1 MGNLNDFEVP
11 AEFGG
16 KTDEELLQEF
26 LDECPVTEDSYISI
40 YGGYYTVMQKL
51 LPTSRN
57 ILIWMTF
64 NCEIDRGR
72 VVMQSDAQSR
82 LLRELGISL
91 VTYYK
96 CLKDLKEHN
105 AIRGVNARYYVNPRF
120 MWKGGDKRRKD
131 FLKRYPTIRNE
142 KSDFTRA
149 KNDLKTTEF

>member
-1 MGNLNDFEVP
+1 MFIFVVTIYLYTMKDYNDFDVP

-16 KTDEELLQEF
+16 KSEDELLQEF

-40 YGGYYTVMQKL
+40 YSGYYTVMQKL

-57 ILIWMTF
+57 VLVWMTF

-82 LLRELGISL
+82 LIRELGISL

-96 CLKDLKEHN
+96 CLRDLKANN
-105 AIRGVNARYYVNPRF
+105 AIRGVNARYYVNPMY
-120 MWKGGDKRRKD
+120 MWKGGDKRRRD
-131 FLKRYPTIRNE
+131 FLKRYPSIRNE
-142 KSDFTRA
+142 K
-149 KNDLKTTEF
+149 

>member
-1 MGNLNDFEVP
+1 MENSNDFELP
-11 AEFGG
+11 AEFSG

-26 LDECPVTEDSYISI
+26 LDECPVTGDSYINI
-40 YGGYYTVMQKL
+40 YGEYYTVMQKL
-51 LPTSRN
+51 LPTSRS

-72 VVMQSDAQSR
+72 VVVQSDAQSR
-82 LLRELGISL
+82 LLKELGISL

-96 CLKDLKEHN
+96 CLRDLKANN
-105 AIRGVNARYYVNPRF
+105 AIRGVNARYFINPRF

-142 KSDFTRA
+142 K
-149 KNDLKTTEF
+149 